1 MSRVFRRPMF
11 RKGGGVNMNG
21 IMSGIEDRQNFS
33 IGTDKPEQTLAD
45 LPTVE
50 ELTERNIET
59 LQKAGGERT
68 GYDPLTTFLLQYGP
82 ALASASPRGGF
93 LSTALGAAKDPVAT
107 MLQDRQ
113 REDQYQ
119 RELRTQAA
127 GAAIKKVDDM
137 RTAFEDRKFQKEMK
151 ESDQLFTKD
160 MTQIEFDNTMKLITD
175 ERKYDK
181 LTLADQRAYDE
192 KIRDEAREYEKMTL
206 EEQREYDAQLIKDG
220 RQFELDKI
228 QAEIAGRKEIKK
240 MEIDAIGDTKN
251 EDLKSAYRDIY
262 EGSENQVSNR
272 LNYETN
278 NFEKQMNE
286 KFGQNNAGLIGG
298 IHGEMKDQIKSKNV
312 GKVYYDVT
320 DGKVKQVTRSS
331 EGELGFTII
340 DLETYAP
347 DTSSNIQ
354 ENKKQGITK
363 KDKERIEKAYG
374 FYLPDVIDKIQE
386 KSKEQPI
393 GGTGA

>member
-1 MSRVFRRPMF
+1 
-11 RKGGGVNMNG
+11 
-21 IMSGIEDRQNFS
+21 
-33 IGTDKPEQTLAD
+33 
-45 LPTVE
+45 
-50 ELTERNIET
+50 
-59 LQKAGGERT
+59 
-68 GYDPLTTFLLQYGP
+68 
-82 ALASASPRGGF
+82 
-93 LSTALGAAKDPVAT
+93 
-107 MLQDRQ
+107 
-113 REDQYQ
+113 
-119 RELRTQAA
+119 
-127 GAAIKKVDDM
+127 
-137 RTAFEDRKFQKEMK
+137 
-151 ESDQLFTKD
+151 
-160 MTQIEFDNTMKLITD
+160 
-175 ERKYDK
+175 
-181 LTLADQRAYDE
+181 
-192 KIRDEAREYEKMTL
+192 
-206 EEQREYDAQLIKDG
+206 
-220 RQFELDKI
+220 
-228 QAEIAGRKEIKK
+228 
-240 MEIDAIGDTKN
+240 
-251 EDLKSAYRDIY
+251 
-262 EGSENQVSNR
+262 
-272 LNYETN
+272 
-278 NFEKQMNE
+278 